1 MFTDLYLRFDT
12 PEQADAVLFKTET
25 LPEPES
31 PEEIDGRQRIKR
43 YVNRALFRN
52 TDVIGVISRPTGQ
65 MVEVDGVSVPEMAP
79 LPGWHVNVRLL
90 PDEDGS
96 ALAPYSV
103 TPSAPM
109 RVWA

>member
-12 PEQADAVLFKTET
+12 PEQADAVLFETET
-25 LPEPES
+25 LPAPEGSEEPA
-31 PEEIDGRQRIKR
+31 QTFKR
-43 YVNRALFRN
+43 PIFRN